1 MVLYLRKYLCV
12 QKTLHIIDTVESSS
26 GVSLIPRSQAAWC
39 KNLVTLSLRS
49 SQLSL
54 KLNTSYKP
62 HVYCLSYK
70 PGGWRT
76 HQSNS
81 FRIHYIYVYTIYF
94 QKHSTENSFSL
105 KYFCKNWYV
114 FLHICNLYLLFSCNF
129 SLYWPLP
136 LPVNK

>member
-62 HVYCLSYK
+62 HVYCL
-70 PGGWRT
+70 
-76 HQSNS
+76 
-81 FRIHYIYVYTIYF
+81 
-94 QKHSTENSFSL
+94 
-105 KYFCKNWYV
+105 
-114 FLHICNLYLLFSCNF
+114 LYPTNQEAEGPTKATVL
-129 SLYWPLP
+129 
-136 LPVNK
+136 